1 MTENNWEA
9 LEKMLNKMTGTS
21 IGNALYNKIVE
32 TLSSKTIILEFV
44 ENSNSLFDPSL
55 STIKLRTDASSGV
68 LFHEMFH
75 LLQSYTEQE
84 TWNGS
89 ALNRDV
95 EAHLAQQI
103 YINSLPRN
111 EQIWWREKSIKDA
124 RWNAIRDLTRYID
137 ENGKLRQE
145 FNGGD
150 LQEALE
156 NEVIRSFRQVGYT
169 ENNYPWLDSRRG
181 VYNFN
186 TIRILSE

>member
-145 FNGGD
+145 FNG
-150 LQEALE
+150 
-156 NEVIRSFRQVGYT
+156 
-169 ENNYPWLDSRRG
+169 
-181 VYNFN
+181 
-186 TIRILSE
+186 